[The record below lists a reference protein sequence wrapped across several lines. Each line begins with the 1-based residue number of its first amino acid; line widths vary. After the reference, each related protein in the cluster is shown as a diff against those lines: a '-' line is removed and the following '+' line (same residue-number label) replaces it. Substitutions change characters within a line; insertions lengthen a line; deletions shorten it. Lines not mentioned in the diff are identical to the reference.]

1 MATLEVLNV
10 GTADNDRSGDTWR
23 AAMVKVNDNTVILQ
37 AVIDAK
43 AFQEI
48 SEEASFPVQGATT
61 ITLEASTVYSIT
73 ESFTTAKRF
82 IVESGAVFTMFNQF
96 GPLVTFTGSG
106 NMFSGTDVH
115 FTITDCSIN
124 CASAQA
130 YAFTDTVGGTKVFK
144 SANVTIVSCTKIGTF
159 TDMGNAL
166 FLTGQAPNADDGI
179 TYAGTNLIAA
189 TIDKMFFVSTSSSF
203 IGVDFGTATVKNL
216 ELNNLIMEAPAS
228 AIGVSGATGSANVVS
243 GFLGMV
249 SNSSFSGGMT
259 DLAGIATTDFRW
271 RFTDNTPTAD
281 TVEDF
286 LLSFNG
292 STTETVIGVGSGDDG
307 NPIIVDASWTCVR
320 ASLFGCTAGGRVT
333 SLSERNITGFPIDIV
348 LGLISAGGGSIKVTV
363 YLAKNGSVI
372 AGSATSINI
381 SGSNQALVPIPWQ
394 DTVEKDDYYEVF
406 VENNTNTVNIIV
418 ESGKLRG
425 R

>member
-1 MATLEVLNV
+1 MATTLEVVNV
-10 GTADNDRSGDTWR
+10 GTAPNSRDGEPWR
-23 AAMVKVNDNTVILQ
+23 DALIKANTNTAIIQ
-37 AVIDAK
+37 AFIDAE
-43 AFQEI
+43 AFVKI
-48 SEEASFPVQGATT
+48 SKESDFPNQTATT
-61 ITLEASTVYSIT
+61 ITLAAKTVHAIT
-73 ESFTTAKRF
+73 ADFTTSKNV
-82 IVESGAVFTMFNQF
+82 IGEDGALWTSFNQF
-96 GPLVTFTGSG
+96 GPLVTYTGAG

-115 FTITDCSIN
+115 FTITNCAIN

-130 YAFTDTVGGTKVFK
+130 FAFTDTVGNQKVFK
-144 SANVTIVSCTKIGTF
+144 YNNVTIVSCTKIGTF
-159 TDMGNAL
+159 TGMGNAL

-179 TYAGTNLIAA
+179 TYTGTNLLAA
-189 TIDKMFFVSTSSSF
+189 TVDKMFIASTSASF
-203 IGVDFGTATVKNL
+203 IGIDFGTATVKNL

-228 AIGVSGATGSANVVS
+228 AVGISGATGSANVVS

-259 DLAGIATTDFRW
+259 DLAGIATTDFKW

-292 STTETVIGVGSGDDG
+292 SSTETTISVVDTPVIV
-307 NPIIVDASWTCVR
+307 NATWTCVR

-333 SLSERNITGFPIDIV
+333 SLSERNITGFPIGIV

-394 DTVEKDDYYEVF
+394 DTVEKDDFYEVYI
-406 VENNTNTVNIIV
+406 ENNTNTVNIIV